1 MLLESVE
8 YTRPATVEEA
18 LDALAS
24 NDGAAPLAGGQSLIN
39 VLKNRVASVALL
51 VDISRLG
58 ELRRVEARSDGSL
71 EIGACAT
78 YDEID
83 RSADVRRGHAIL
95 ADVAGRIEDQQI
107 RNRGTIGG
115 NCCLSDPTN
124 NLPPLLMALGATMN
138 VQGGAGVREV
148 PAGEF
153 FHGYFS
159 TAVEHGELL
168 RSITVPALEP
178 DAGAGYN
185 SLTIAGD
192 SKAIVRA
199 SGYVRGNGTIEDAR
213 VVLSVVGPRPVR
225 HAGMEERLRG
235 RPATAETVD
244 AASEAVGEGDDLSP
258 PTDAHATADYRR
270 RMARVVARRAVNE
283 AMARGGDGRE

>member
-58 ELRRVEARSDGSL
+58 ELRGLEARSDGSL

-283 AMARGGDGRE
+283 AMARGGRWT